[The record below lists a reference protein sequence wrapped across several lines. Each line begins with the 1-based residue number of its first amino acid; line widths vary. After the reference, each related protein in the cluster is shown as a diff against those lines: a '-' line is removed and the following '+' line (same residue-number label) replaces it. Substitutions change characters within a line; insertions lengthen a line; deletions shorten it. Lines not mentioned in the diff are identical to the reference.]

1 MKIMIQGR
9 EYTAVADDSITL
21 ADLVVLKAQ
30 TGLSRADLFDLF
42 EQVQGLSEAQM
53 QRSDEALLIAGVSV
67 WLARRHA
74 GEQLSL
80 EQACDVPMGQVEFV
94 REPGDPEP
102 TTSGGRP
109 DPTSRPGGSAPRGT
123 RSPQD
128 HKPKKAAAR
137 KTSKKASSAG
147 S

>member
-1 MKIMIQGR
+1 MKIIIQGR
-9 EYTAVADDSITL
+9 EYAAVADDSITL

-42 EQVQGLSEAQM
+42 ESVKGLSEAQM

-74 GEQLSL
+74 GEQLTL
-80 EQACDVPMGQVEFV
+80 EEACDVPMGEVEFV
-94 REPGDPEP
+94 REPSDPEP
-102 TTSGGRP
+102 APAGRP
-109 DPTSRPGGSAPRGT
+109 GPTSPHLEGSGPRST

-137 KTSKKASSAG
+137 KTSKKASTAG

>member
-1 MKIMIQGR
+1 MKIIIQGR

-74 GEQLSL
+74 GEQLTL
-80 EQACDVPMGQVEFV
+80 EEACDVPMGQVEFV

-102 TTSGGRP
+102 SAPAGRP
-109 DPTSRPGGSAPRGT
+109 DPTGRTGSAPRST

>member
-1 MKIMIQGR
+1 VKIIIQGR

-74 GEQLSL
+74 GEQLTL
-80 EQACDVPMGQVEFV
+80 EEACDVPMGQVEFV

-102 TTSGGRP
+102 TPAGRP
-109 DPTSRPGGSAPRGT
+109 GPTGPHLKGSAPRST

-128 HKPKKAAAR
+128 RKPKAGAR